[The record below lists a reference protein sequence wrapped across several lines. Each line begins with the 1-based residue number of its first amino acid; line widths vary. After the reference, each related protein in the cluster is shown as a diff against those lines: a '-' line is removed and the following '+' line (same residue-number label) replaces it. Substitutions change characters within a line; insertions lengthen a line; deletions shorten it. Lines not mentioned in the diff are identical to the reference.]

1 MDPQHR
7 EDAKSLLAAP
17 PRVVNV
23 GLELF
28 AVDVAGHS
36 SSPSPPVGEGRG
48 GGAGGDGADLPHLP
62 TPTPDPSPQ
71 GGGAQTVRSDHGD
84 RSPGPHVVHVQW
96 SPPAGG
102 NAHLAGLL
110 DRLRS

>member
-7 EDAKSLLAAP
+7 QDVKSLLAAP

-28 AVDVAGHS
+28 AIDLASHS
-36 SSPSPPVGEGRG
+36 CSPSPLVGEGRG
-48 GGAGGDGADLPHLP
+48 GGSGGFGADVPYLT

-71 GGGAQTVRSDHGD
+71 GGGEKQAQ
-84 RSPGPHVVHVQW
+84 VVHVQW

-110 DRLRS
+110 GKLRS